1 MSEIPAPPAAP
12 PHAATRPASL
22 PQPAARPAPRGIRS
36 ASTAPA
42 RPGGPKEPAR
52 V

>member
-1 MSEIPAPPAAP
+1 MSEPPA
-12 PHAATRPASL
+12 RPAVPSHV
-22 PQPAARPAPRGIRS
+22 AARPAARGIRS

-42 RPGGPKEPAR
+42 RPGGTKEPAR

>member
-1 MSEIPAPPAAP
+1 MSESPARPAAP
-12 PHAATRPASL
+12 PHAATRPA
-22 PQPAARPAPRGIRS
+22 ARGIRS

-42 RPGGPKEPAR
+42 RPGGTKEPAR

>member
-1 MSEIPAPPAAP
+1 MSEASARPATP
-12 PHAATRPASL
+12 PHV
-22 PQPAARPAPRGIRS
+22 AARPAARGVRS

-42 RPGGPKEPAR
+42 RPGGTKEPAR